1 MTWINFRKEIITFTS
16 ETNSR
21 GVFLQSL
28 LIWDILLDAVN
39 MSLLPLVNKD
49 VDLANSQAE

>member
-1 MTWINFRKEIITFTS
+1 MAWINFHKEIITFTS

-49 VDLANSQAE
+49 IDLANSQAE